1 MDQTIFNKVYT
12 HVQVEIEKNKH
23 IKKSYTL
30 DVFYIF
36 SISELKTLSEDALN
50 ELNSKLFDKFEAE
63 GYKVNRERKKVYWNG
78 TEAKK

>member
-1 MDQTIFNKVYT
+1 MEQIFNKVYE
-12 HVQVEIEKNKH
+12 HIQVEIEKNKH

-36 SISELKTLSEDALN
+36 SIPELKSLSEDSLN
-50 ELNSKLFDKFEAE
+50 ELNLRLFDKFEAD
-63 GYKVNRERKKVYWNG
+63 GYKINRERKKVYWNG